1 MSSTGK
7 VILIITLLGGLGAVA
22 YIMLK
27 PKDTNEPSASTTP
40 ASSTP
45 DTEYQNE
52 PDIEDYSNT
61 PDVIESEDKPTT
73 GPSNRKL
80 YLYYE
85 IKIEEYER
93 VGTVLV
99 SNLPVTIS
107 DVAPI
112 LGNTYRVGYSI
123 KFSTTADR
131 ILFNG
136 NIEKDSIAGSVPVG
150 GGAITG
156 VATVGGL
163 FGFSIKNAYR
173 IYAEVRLG

>member
-22 YIMLK
+22 YLMLK
-27 PKDTNEPSASTTP
+27 PKDKDTNEPSAST
-40 ASSTP
+40 P
-45 DTEYQNE
+45 DTDYQNE
-52 PDIEDYSNT
+52 PDIEDYTNP
-61 PDVIESEDKPTT
+61 PDVTVNNEDKPTGGT
-73 GPSNRKL
+73 STRKL

-85 IKIEEYER
+85 ISIEEYER
-93 VGTVLV
+93 VGTILV
-99 SNLPVTIS
+99 EKLPVTIS

-131 ILFNG
+131 IFFNG
-136 NIEKDSIAGSVPVG
+136 YIEKDAVSGSVPVG

-173 IYAEVRLG
+173 IYAEVRSG